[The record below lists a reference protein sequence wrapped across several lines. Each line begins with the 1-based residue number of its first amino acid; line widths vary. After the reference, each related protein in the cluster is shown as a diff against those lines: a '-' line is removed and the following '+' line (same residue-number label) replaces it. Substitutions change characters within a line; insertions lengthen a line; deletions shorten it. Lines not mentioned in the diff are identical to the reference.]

1 MKFNISGKND
11 GNIELTYQGLK
22 NLYKLNVERTW
33 VCIIAGFGMIA
44 VAISAL
50 LDLPYR
56 DNFPYLIIE
65 ILIVIGLMV
74 EYNTIYKKYRKVFQ
88 NDVDKQGIKD
98 KAIVK
103 YEHLDIVAFIVFI
116 LIIIGDLMQILIN
129 VLEMWT

>member
-56 DNFPYLIIE
+56 DSFPYLIIE

>member
-11 GNIELTYQGLK
+11 ENMELTYQGLK
-22 NLYKLNVERTW
+22 NLYKLNIERTW
-33 VCIIAGFGMIA
+33 ICIIAGFGMIA

-56 DNFPYLIIE
+56 DSFPYLIIE